1 MAFDESGI
9 VGHFIMRYTNGD
21 IRNLRLGWVIV
32 DDSRRGRGYGRRM
45 LELGLEYAFK
55 ILKARRV
62 SIGVFE
68 NNEPAYK
75 CYKSRGFTEAKQDT
89 YRTSAFKGKEWRV
102 IELEKFS
109 L

>member
-1 MAFDESGI
+1 
-9 VGHFIMRYTNGD
+9 
-21 IRNLRLGWVIV
+21 V

-62 SIGVFE
+62 SIGVLK

-75 CYKSRGFTEAKQDT
+75 CYKSLGFTEAKQDM
-89 YRTSAFKGKEWRV
+89 YRTSTFKGKEWRV